1 MAFRAMDET
10 GRCFTLQSEHEKK
23 RCDPYGNQ
31 FTGKTCF
38 MRVGTKMPKF
48 LSCSSIAAL
57 IALSGC
63 GGYQPYSNS
72 LTIFV
77 ENGDVNSLLTEIE
90 RHPYLGDYVTDVVR
104 WGELGSTPDAV
115 IVYFGLE
122 DGTHIGTLDN
132 HAATYRFKWLY
143 LCEVFDS
150 RSEEEAFRDSVFNSI
165 ESSFEGFRSSE
176 EVNFEC
182 DYPG

>member
-1 MAFRAMDET
+1 
-10 GRCFTLQSEHEKK
+10 
-23 RCDPYGNQ
+23 
-31 FTGKTCF
+31 
-38 MRVGTKMPKF
+38 MPKF

-77 ENGDVNSLLTEIE
+77 ETGEVNSLVTEIE
-90 RHPYLGDYVTDVVR
+90 DHPYLGDYVTEIVR
-104 WGELGSTPDAV
+104 WEELATTPDAV

-143 LCEVFDS
+143 HCEAFDS
-150 RSEEEAFRDSVFNSI
+150 GTEEEAFRDSVFNSI
-165 ESSFEGFRSSE
+165 ESSFEGFHWSE
-176 EVNFEC
+176 DVVFEC
-182 DYPG
+182 DYSG